1 MNLLIVDDDPT
12 SLKLL
17 RAQLEAEGQAVFE
30 AHDGVDALAVLERQ
44 RVDAVISDVL
54 MPRMDGYRLC
64 HEIRKHAR
72 LYDLPVIIYTST
84 YTSPGDEKLALNVGA
99 DKYLKRPLSVETIIA
114 ALHEVIAVP
123 HAARHPK
130 ALLEVDV
137 PKEYSEKLVSKLKE
151 KNAELQAAKDKFR
164 ALVEQSIVGIYIAQ
178 DDQLVY
184 VNPGMQKI
192 SGRSEEEMTSR
203 TIYDFMV
210 PEDRALARENI
221 SMRLS
226 GAVPSTRY
234 VLRVL
239 HQSGA
244 VLQVEVHSS
253 RTDYNG
259 RPAVMGILVDI
270 TERKRAEEAAQRSQ
284 KRLRD
289 LIDGLGPSM
298 FVGLMTP
305 QGILI
310 EANRPALAAAGLKA
324 EDVLGKPFEETYWWA
339 YSQEVQQQLREAIAR
354 AARGEASRYDVQVR
368 AAENHLID
376 IDLSLQ
382 PLRDETGEVVFLVPS
397 ASDITERKRAEE
409 SLRLQSAALNAA
421 ADAIIITDR
430 AGGVEWFNP
439 AFTQLTGYSAEEA
452 IGKNLRD
459 LVKSGKHD
467 QAFYKDLWDTI
478 LAGRSW
484 HGEIINRRKDGSL
497 YTEEQVVTQ
506 ILDASGAIT
515 HFIAIKEDITER
527 LQLEAQYRQSQKMEA
542 IGQLAGGVAH
552 DFNNLLTVIMGN
564 TDLLLSDTSANDPKR
579 GPLTDVRTAAERA
592 ADLTRQLLAF
602 SRKQILEPK
611 LMDVHEVVSG
621 IEKMLRRLIGE
632 DVELA
637 TDLAAD
643 PSWVKVDPGQLE
655 QVVMNLAMN
664 ARDAMPRGGRL
675 TIRTRTLDPGEPVDL
690 EETASPKVAIS
701 ISDTG
706 TGIPPEVK
714 THLFEPFFTTKGI
727 GKGTGLG
734 LATVFGIVKQSGGDI
749 TVESKPGKGA
759 TFTVILP
766 SQPAPR
772 QRGDSG
778 ASLRAVLRGTETV
791 LAVEDEDAVRRIVK
805 IALESAGYRVIE
817 ARNGREALEAVRRH
831 AGAIRLVV
839 ADVVMPEMSGR
850 ELAERIVKDH
860 PGVRILY
867 MSGYMDD
874 AVMRHG
880 IVESGVAFLQKPFTP
895 LALARKVRE
904 MLDGKAV

>member
-1 MNLLIVDDDPT
+1 MNVLIVDDDPT

-17 RAQLEAEGQAVFE
+17 GAQLESEGHAVFG
-30 AHDGVDALAVLERQ
+30 AHDGADALALLERQ
-44 RVDAVISDVL
+44 RVDGVISDIL

-64 HEIRKHAR
+64 YEIRKHAR
-72 LYDLPVIIYTST
+72 LHDLPIIIYTST
-84 YTSPGDEKLALNVGA
+84 YTSPSDEKLALDLGA
-99 DKYLKRPLSVETIIA
+99 NKYLLKPASVETIIA
-114 ALHEVIAVP
+114 ALHEVIAMP
-123 HAARHPK
+123 HAAPQPK
-130 ALLEVDV
+130 ALPEVEV
-137 PKEYSEKLVSKLKE
+137 LKEYNEKLVSKLKG
-151 KNAELQAAKDKFR
+151 KNTELMAAEGKFR

-178 DDQLVY
+178 DDQFVY
-184 VNPGMQKI
+184 VNPGMLGI

-203 TIYDFMV
+203 TIYDFIV

-221 SMRLS
+221 HHRIS
-226 GAVPSTRY
+226 GGVPSTRY

-253 RTDYNG
+253 LTDYNG
-259 RPAVMGILVDI
+259 RPAVMGMLVDI
-270 TERKRAEEAAQRSQ
+270 TERRVSEANLRRSETELKEAQRIARIGSWEWVISTD
-284 KRLRD
+284 KITWSEELYGIVGFDPSVPSPGFDGMPRFYVPEDWERLRAAVERTLQTGAPYELD
-289 LIDGLGPSM
+289 LQMIHADG
-298 FVGLMTP
+298 T
-305 QGILI
+305 II
-310 EANRPALAAAGLKA
+310 W
-324 EDVLGKPFEETYWWA
+324 TTT
-339 YSQEVQQQLREAIAR
+339 
-354 AARGEASRYDVQVR
+354 RGEAVR
-368 AAENHLID
+368 DQGGTLV
-376 IDLSLQ
+376 SLRGTV
-382 PLRDETGEVVFLVPS
+382 L
-397 ASDITERKRAEE
+397 DITERKRAEE

-439 AFTQLTGYSAEEA
+439 AFTQLTGYTAEEA

-459 LVKSGKHD
+459 LVKSGKHG

-478 LAGRSW
+478 LAGRPW

-497 YTEEQVVTQ
+497 YTEEQVVTP
-506 ILDASGAIT
+506 IPDASGAIT

-611 LMDVHEVVSG
+611 LVDVHEVVSG

-643 PSWVKVDPGQLE
+643 PSWVKVDPSQLE

-706 TGIPPEVK
+706 TGIPLEVK

-749 TVESKPGKGA
+749 TVESEPGEGA

-778 ASLRAVLRGTETV
+778 ASLRAVPRGTETV

-817 ARNGREALEAVRRH
+817 ARNGPEALEVVRRH
-831 AGAIRLVV
+831 AGAIHLVV
-839 ADVVMPEMSGR
+839 TDVVMPEMSGR

-904 MLDGKAV
+904 VLDGKAV

>member
-1 MNLLIVDDDPT
+1 MNVLIVDDDPT

-17 RAQLEAEGQAVFE
+17 GAQLEAEGHAVFE
-30 AHDGVDALAVLERQ
+30 AHDGADALALLERQ
-44 RVDAVISDVL
+44 RVDGVISDIL

-64 HEIRKHAR
+64 HENRKHTQ
-72 LYDLPVIIYTST
+72 LHDLPIIIYTST
-84 YTSPGDEKLALNVGA
+84 YTSPSDEKLALDLGA
-99 DKYLKRPLSVETIIA
+99 NKYLSKPASVETIIA
-114 ALHEVIAVP
+114 ALHEVIAMP
-123 HAARHPK
+123 HAAPQPK
-130 ALLEVDV
+130 ALPEVEV
-137 PKEYSEKLVSKLKE
+137 LKEYNERLVSKLKG
-151 KNAELQAAKDKFR
+151 KNTELMAAEVKFR

-221 SMRLS
+221 RMRIS

-253 RTDYNG
+253 LTDYNG

-270 TERKRAEEAAQRSQ
+270 TERRVAEADLRRSETELKEAQRIARIGSWEWVISTD
-284 KRLRD
+284 KITWSEELYGIVGLDPSVPSPGFDGMPRFYVPEDWERLRAAVERTLQTGAPYELD
-289 LIDGLGPSM
+289 LQMIHADG
-298 FVGLMTP
+298 T
-305 QGILI
+305 II
-310 EANRPALAAAGLKA
+310 W
-324 EDVLGKPFEETYWWA
+324 TTT
-339 YSQEVQQQLREAIAR
+339 
-354 AARGEASRYDVQVR
+354 RGEAVR
-368 AAENHLID
+368 DQGGTLVG
-376 IDLSLQ
+376 
-382 PLRDETGEVVFLVPS
+382 LRGTAL
-397 ASDITERKRAEE
+397 DITERKRAEE

-439 AFTQLTGYSAEEA
+439 AFTQLTGYTAEEA
-452 IGKNLRD
+452 IGKNVRD

-478 LAGRSW
+478 LAGRPW

-497 YTEEQVVTQ
+497 YTEEQVVTP
-506 ILDASGAIT
+506 IPDASGAIT

-611 LMDVHEVVSG
+611 LVDVHEVVSG
-621 IEKMLRRLIGE
+621 IEKMLRRRLIGE

-655 QVVMNLAMN
+655 QVVMNLVMN

-675 TIRTRTLDPGEPVDL
+675 PIRTRTLDPGEPVDL

-766 SQPAPR
+766 SQPGPR
-772 QRGDSG
+772 QRGGSG

-791 LAVEDEDAVRRIVK
+791 LAVEDEDGVRRIVK

-831 AGAIRLVV
+831 AGAIHLVV
-839 ADVVMPEMSGR
+839 TDVVMPEMSGR
-850 ELAERIVKDH
+850 ELAERIVKVH
-860 PGVRILY
+860 PGVGILY

-904 MLDGKAV
+904 VLDGTAV

>member
-1 MNLLIVDDDPT
+1 MNVLIVDDDPT

-17 RAQLEAEGQAVFE
+17 GAQLEAEGHAVFE
-30 AHDGVDALAVLERQ
+30 AHDGADALALLERQ
-44 RVDAVISDVL
+44 RVDGVISDIL

-64 HEIRKHAR
+64 YEIRKHAR
-72 LYDLPVIIYTST
+72 LHDLPIIIYTST
-84 YTSPGDEKLALNVGA
+84 YTSPSDEKLALDLGA
-99 DKYLKRPLSVETIIA
+99 NKYLSKPASVETIIA
-114 ALHEVIAVP
+114 ALHEVIAMP
-123 HAARHPK
+123 HAAPQPK
-130 ALLEVDV
+130 ALPEVELL
-137 PKEYSEKLVSKLKE
+137 KEYNERLVSKLKG
-151 KNAELQAAKDKFR
+151 KNTELMAAEVKFR
-164 ALVEQSIVGIYIAQ
+164 ALVEQSIVGIYIVQ
-178 DDQLVY
+178 DDQFVY

-192 SGRSEEEMTSR
+192 FGWSEAEMTSR
-203 TIYDFMV
+203 TVSDFIV
-210 PEDRALARENI
+210 PEEHALARENI
-221 SMRLS
+221 SKRIS

-239 HQSGA
+239 HQSGT

-253 RTDYNG
+253 LTDYNG
-259 RPAVMGILVDI
+259 RPAVMGMLVDI
-270 TERKRAEEAAQRSQ
+270 TERRVAEADLRRSETELKEAQRIARIGSWEWVISTD
-284 KRLRD
+284 KITWSEELYGIVGLDPSVPSPGFDGMPRFYVPEDWERLRAAVERTLQTGAPYELD
-289 LIDGLGPSM
+289 LQMIHADG
-298 FVGLMTP
+298 T
-305 QGILI
+305 II
-310 EANRPALAAAGLKA
+310 W
-324 EDVLGKPFEETYWWA
+324 TTT
-339 YSQEVQQQLREAIAR
+339 
-354 AARGEASRYDVQVR
+354 RGEAVR
-368 AAENHLID
+368 DQGGTLVG
-376 IDLSLQ
+376 
-382 PLRDETGEVVFLVPS
+382 LRGTAL
-397 ASDITERKRAEE
+397 DITERKRAEE

-439 AFTQLTGYSAEEA
+439 AFTQLTGYTAEEA
-452 IGKNLRD
+452 IGKNVRD
-459 LVKSGKHD
+459 LVKSGKHG

-478 LAGRSW
+478 LAGRPW

-497 YTEEQVVTQ
+497 YTEEQVVTP
-506 ILDASGAIT
+506 IPDASGAIT

-611 LMDVHEVVSG
+611 LVDVHEVVSG

-655 QVVMNLAMN
+655 QVVMNLVMN

-766 SQPAPR
+766 SQPGPR
-772 QRGDSG
+772 QRGGSG

-791 LAVEDEDAVRRIVK
+791 LAVEDEDGVRRIVK

-831 AGAIRLVV
+831 AGAIHLVV
-839 ADVVMPEMSGR
+839 TDVVMPEMSGR

-904 MLDGKAV
+904 VLDGKAV